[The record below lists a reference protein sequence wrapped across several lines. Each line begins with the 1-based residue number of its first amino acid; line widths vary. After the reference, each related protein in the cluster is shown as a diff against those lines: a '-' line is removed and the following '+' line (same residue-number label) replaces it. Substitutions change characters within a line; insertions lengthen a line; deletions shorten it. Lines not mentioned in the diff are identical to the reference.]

1 MSDPVS
7 TDGITVDGTRPVIA
21 SQSIASGSTIS
32 LTDSF
37 TVEYVYSE
45 LLQSVELEVSDMMS
59 GTHEYSWED
68 DHITVSFTGPFASLD
83 TIQISPTVV
92 DLVGNTSEPVQQDY
106 YAEILADYNHDMI
119 VDIIDLLQFID
130 CLLYTSDAAD
140 DLL

>member
-1 MSDPVS
+1 MSEPVS
-7 TDGITVDGTRPVIA
+7 TDGITIDGTRPVIA

-45 LLQSVELEVSDMMS
+45 LLQSVELEVSDMIS

-92 DLVGNTSEPVQQDY
+92 DLVGNTSEPVS
-106 YAEILADYNHDMI
+106 
-119 VDIIDLLQFID
+119 
-130 CLLYTSDAAD
+130 YTHLRAHET
-140 DLL
+140 